1 VARGSETS
9 ARCLRARLLASR
21 FILII
26 QFDAK
31 ICLHFGRSL
40 ILYCPRASRAPHGFG
55 GAGERKNDGAGGAPI
70 FRLPYG
76 AKGFF
81 RSRAAIKDGCDATR
95 DLSQG
100 WA

>member
-1 VARGSETS
+1 MVPRGSETS
-9 ARCLRARLLASR
+9 ARCLRARWQPSL

-55 GAGERKNDGAGGAPI
+55 GAGERKMTEQAV
-70 FRLPYG
+70 LP
-76 AKGFF
+76 FSD
-81 RSRAAIKDGCDATR
+81 SRTGPRASFGRERQSRTVATPP
-95 DLSQG
+95 G
-100 WA
+100 I